1 MRSGVGTV
9 IEQGRKVGAD
19 VGGESRPRA
28 RSPRA
33 FGGFVPRV
41 LHDIDPLAEDSF
53 DDLVLACE
61 VVVERGSADADPL
74 GDLALGD
81 PGDTVFDDQLGG
93 RVEDPLSGSV
103 LVDRWVGNNRH
114 EATLPNVR

>member
-1 MRSGVGTV
+1 
-9 IEQGRKVGAD
+9 VGAD
-19 VGGESRPRA
+19 VGGESRPRVG
-28 RSPRA
+28 SPGA
-33 FGGFVPRV
+33 FGGLVPGV
-41 LHDIDPLAEDSF
+41 LHDIDSATEDGF

-61 VVVERGSADADPL
+61 VVVERGGPAADPP

-103 LVDRWVGNNRH
+103 LVD
-114 EATLPNVR
+114 